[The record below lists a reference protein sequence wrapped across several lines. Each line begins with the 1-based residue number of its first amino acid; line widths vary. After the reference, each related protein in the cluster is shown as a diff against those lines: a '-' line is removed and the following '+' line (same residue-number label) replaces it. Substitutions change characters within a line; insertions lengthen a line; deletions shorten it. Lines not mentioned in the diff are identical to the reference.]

1 MSTLKVPGARLS
13 YGMSGSGPLM
23 ILVPGAADVGEAL
36 SSQRWYG
43 MVGLAFRIG
52 DACHFKAPCGRF
64 YHGARRDSFFERDS
78 CKVQR
83 PYAIPL

>member
-43 MVGLAFRIG
+43 MVGLAFRVG
-52 DACHFKAPCGRF
+52 DACHF
-64 YHGARRDSFFERDS
+64 
-78 CKVQR
+78 
-83 PYAIPL
+83 